1 MHVMFTSVNKLEGL
15 MDVKA
20 RRVFVFSVNKL
31 EGLMDVN
38 AHGVYVSVNKLD
50 GLMDVVAHHVYVSLL
65 YVYLTNPAS
74 KQGRL
79 LFAALPFSSS
89 SSAVDWA
96 FKIKSPSVY
105 LSYLSLFL
113 SLGIKN

>member
-1 MHVMFTSVNKLEGL
+1 
-15 MDVKA
+15 MDV
-20 RRVFVFSVNKL
+20 
-31 EGLMDVN
+31 D
-38 AHGVYVSVNKLD
+38 
-50 GLMDVVAHHVYVSLL
+50 AHHVYVSLL

-79 LFAALPFSSS
+79 LFAALSS
-89 SSAVDWA
+89 SSAVDGA